1 MASLFEYEKEAIRIK
16 ARRVDRGQEEQRKFS
31 VDPNITSF
39 EVLQS
44 ILCRAFE
51 LPPTDISISYRS
63 PGPGGDVWLPMLSDW
78 DLDTAILG
86 SADHD
91 LHLQVAVMGQGSLGE
106 VESIVSPVA
115 EAVARELEPVQR
127 GLTQAGA
134 QVSQASAGLQGL
146 VSKSSGQ
153 AQGFFKRHANTT
165 LPSLTSKFRA
175 ALNLDLVEQ
184 DGKTGGA
191 PEVPP
196 GPPVSDATFRS
207 FLNKVG
213 QVVAPRE
220 FRLAVYRG
228 GLEPGLRKIA
238 WKHLL
243 NLYPAGLTGGERL
256 AYLKEKSKT
265 YTEMKSDW
273 MSLVLQ
279 GRISDDVKTVMN
291 MVRKDV
297 LRTDRQHPFF
307 AGEGNPNVT
316 TLFNIL
322 TTYAL
327 NHQSVSYCQGMSDLA
342 SPLLVT
348 IGEEAH
354 TYLCFVALMQRLKP
368 NFLLDGVA
376 MTTKFQHLSEGLMY
390 YDPEFY
396 TYLKLHHADDLLF
409 CYRWLLLE
417 MKREFAWDSALRALE
432 VTWAS
437 LPPATADT
445 CLILWEERF
454 SPVVTPT
461 SSLELAKPCET
472 PYGKVRA
479 LRKQTLERR
488 SSEVEARGRVQ
499 SDTGATTKKETGK
512 KCEKSQSLVNVR
524 RRAINSGAKESI
536 EEEEGR
542 QEEKVESP
550 PQGKR
555 LTNLR
560 DFYALAKDD
569 KEGTAEKGISE
580 KSEEAPSPCKEA
592 EPGDSVD
599 GPGDPFD
606 WIGYSQANS
615 ALTVYCN
622 RLPPPPQFG
631 HGNPFLMFLCL
642 ACLLQHRDH
651 IMKAQ
656 LDYQDIAMFF
666 DKMVRAH
673 HVDRVLGQARRLFA
687 EYLNEDWTPSPQ
699 PNAGQA
705 HSC

>member
-1 MASLFEYEKEAIRIK
+1 M
-16 ARRVDRGQEEQRKFS
+16 
-31 VDPNITSF
+31 
-39 EVLQS
+39 
-44 ILCRAFE
+44 
-51 LPPTDISISYRS
+51 
-63 PGPGGDVWLPMLSDW
+63 
-78 DLDTAILG
+78 
-86 SADHD
+86 
-91 LHLQVAVMGQGSLGE
+91 
-106 VESIVSPVA
+106 
-115 EAVARELEPVQR
+115 
-127 GLTQAGA
+127 
-134 QVSQASAGLQGL
+134 
-146 VSKSSGQ
+146 
-153 AQGFFKRHANTT
+153 
-165 LPSLTSKFRA
+165 
-175 ALNLDLVEQ
+175 EQ

-207 FLNKVG
+207 FLNKVFLQSFDKAFYFYVQVG

-390 YDPEFY
+390 YDPEFF
-396 TYLKLHHADDLLF
+396 TYLKMHSADDLLF

-417 MKREFAWDSALRALE
+417 MKREFAFENALRVLE
-432 VTWAS
+432 VTWSS

-445 CLILWEERF
+445 NIQLWETRF
-454 SPVVTPT
+454 RFNKISQCV
-461 SSLELAKPCET
+461 
-472 PYGKVRA
+472 
-479 LRKQTLERR
+479 
-488 SSEVEARGRVQ
+488 
-499 SDTGATTKKETGK
+499 
-512 KCEKSQSLVNVR
+512 SQSRLCPKVV
-524 RRAINSGAKESI
+524 SI
-536 EEEEGR
+536 F
-542 QEEKVESP
+542 QCVSN
-550 PQGKR
+550 QSLLSHS
-555 LTNLR
+555 LTFKIWFEFNLLIV
-560 DFYALAKDD
+560 LA
-569 KEGTAEKGISE
+569 
-580 KSEEAPSPCKEA
+580 P
-592 EPGDSVD
+592 
-599 GPGDPFD
+599 
-606 WIGYSQANS
+606 
-615 ALTVYCN
+615 
-622 RLPPPPQFG
+622 
-631 HGNPFLMFLCL
+631 
-642 ACLLQHRDH
+642 
-651 IMKAQ
+651 
-656 LDYQDIAMFF
+656 
-666 DKMVRAH
+666 
-673 HVDRVLGQARRLFA
+673 
-687 EYLNEDWTPSPQ
+687 
-699 PNAGQA
+699 
-705 HSC
+705 